1 MMIGIFTRRRL
12 EQLGGEP
19 KYTLCLV
26 GGHELRHHRL
36 QISKHLD
43 LRERLFF
50 DWIHS
55 RPRTGLRRAES
66 EIYAK
71 ALPRAAGRSGK
82 TCPRKA
88 KRPVFGPRAES
99 HKCEQTRNPHWGRV
113 LRGRRARPEIAA

>member
-1 MMIGIFTRRRL
+1 MMIGILTRRRL
-12 EQLGGEP
+12 EQFRGEP
-19 KYTLCLV
+19 EYTLCLV
-26 GGHELRHHRL
+26 GGHELRHHWL
-36 QISKHLD
+36 QIGKHFD

-71 ALPRAAGRSGK
+71 VLPRAGGESIN
-82 TCPRKA
+82 TCPRRA
-88 KRPVFGPRAES
+88 KRPVLGRRAES